1 MAIEKMKS
9 IRDTFTYQT
18 INKEGTLDKLIKTF
32 LTKAI
37 KADSS
42 MLMTQYSTIQSYYK
56 SALKTPVMD
65 AVNDDLVVPMLYPK
79 GITANN
85 KVPTSIPFILLKTGT
100 GTVKAVAVIDN
111 WATISDDNKSVVI
124 DPNKLYTF
132 IEGAY
137 IARGLE
143 LQFNNIRHAA
153 ILHTEAASI
162 YAQMFTRVL
171 NRDFALN
178 VDKDAYNKVL
188 FLSAKFFLLNLL
200 QLKNNDSVFNY
211 ASKAAGVTSAIALKR
226 LDDAFPDGCYKD
238 ISTFIMAIKNKAYM
252 INSGLA
258 KLDVR
263 TYMERYIRMYKNASL
278 FSLEH
283 LSYFLFNIFACLNG
297 AHINDSYAWEA
308 AMGKKSGDKL
318 YGFISNA
325 VHNS

>member
-9 IRDTFTYQT
+9 IRDTFTYQA
-18 INKEGTLDKLIKTF
+18 INKEGSLDKIIKTF

-37 KADSS
+37 TANAN

-65 AVNDDLVVPMLYPK
+65 AVMDGLVIPMIYPK

-85 KVPTSIPFILLKTGT
+85 KVPTSIPFILLQTGN
-100 GTVKAVAVIDN
+100 GIKAVAVIDN

-132 IEGAY
+132 IEGAF
-137 IARGLE
+137 IARALE
-143 LQFNNIRHAA
+143 LQFNTIRHAA
-153 ILHTEAASI
+153 ILHTDAASI

-200 QLKNNDSVFNY
+200 QLKNNDSIFNY

-226 LDDAFPDGCYKD
+226 LDDAFSDDCYKD
-238 ISTFIMAIKNKAYM
+238 ISTFIMAIKQKAYM
-252 INSGLA
+252 INNGLA

>member
-9 IRDTFTYQT
+9 IRDTFTYQA
-18 INKEGTLDKLIKTF
+18 INKEGSLDKLIKTF

-37 KADSS
+37 KADSN
-42 MLMTQYSTIQSYYK
+42 MLMSQYSTIQSYYK
-56 SALKTPVMD
+56 SALKTPVLD
-65 AVNDDLVVPMLYPK
+65 AVNDDLVVPMIYPK

-85 KVPTSIPFILLKTGT
+85 KVPTSIPFILLKTAT

-111 WATISDDNKSVVI
+111 WATITENNKVVI

-137 IARGLE
+137 IARALE
-143 LQFNNIRHAA
+143 MQFNNIRHAA
-153 ILHTEAASI
+153 ILHTDATSI

-178 VDKDAYNKVL
+178 VDKDAYNNVL
-188 FLSAKFFLLNLL
+188 ILAAEFFLMNLL

-211 ASKAAGVTSAIALKR
+211 ATKAAGVTSAIALKR
-226 LDDAFPDGCYKD
+226 LDDAFPDDSYKD
-238 ISTFIMAIKNKAYM
+238 ISTFITAIKNKAYM
-252 INSGLA
+252 INNGLT

-263 TYMERYIRMYKNASL
+263 TYMERYIRMYKNSSL

>member
-9 IRDTFTYQT
+9 IRDTFTYQA
-18 INKEGTLDKLIKTF
+18 INKEGSLDKLIKTF

-37 KADSS
+37 KADSN
-42 MLMTQYSTIQSYYK
+42 MLMSQYSTIQSYYK
-56 SALKTPVMD
+56 SALKTPVLD
-65 AVNDDLVVPMLYPK
+65 AVNDDLVVPMIYPK

-85 KVPTSIPFILLKTGT
+85 KVPTSIPFILLKTAT

-111 WATISDDNKSVVI
+111 WATITENNKVVI

-137 IARGLE
+137 IARALE
-143 LQFNNIRHAA
+143 MQFNNIRHAA
-153 ILHTEAASI
+153 ILHTDATSI

-188 FLSAKFFLLNLL
+188 FLAAKFFLMNLL
-200 QLKNNDSVFNY
+200 QLKNSDSVFNY
-211 ASKAAGVTSAIALKR
+211 ATKAAGVTSAIALKR
-226 LDDAFPDGCYKD
+226 LDDAFPDDSYKD
-238 ISTFIMAIKNKAYM
+238 ISTFINAIKNKAYM
-252 INSGLA
+252 INNGLT

-263 TYMERYIRMYKNASL
+263 TYMERYIRMYKNSSL

>member
-1 MAIEKMKS
+1 MI
-9 IRDTFTYQT
+9 
-18 INKEGTLDKLIKTF
+18 
-32 LTKAI
+32 
-37 KADSS
+37 
-42 MLMTQYSTIQSYYK
+42 
-56 SALKTPVMD
+56 
-65 AVNDDLVVPMLYPK
+65 YPK

-85 KVPTSIPFILLKTGT
+85 KVPTSIPFILLKTAT

-111 WATISDDNKSVVI
+111 WATITENNKVVI

-137 IARGLE
+137 IARALE
-143 LQFNNIRHAA
+143 MQFNNIRHAA
-153 ILHTEAASI
+153 ILHTDATSI

-188 FLSAKFFLLNLL
+188 FLAAKFFLMNLL

-211 ASKAAGVTSAIALKR
+211 ATKAAGVTSAIALKR
-226 LDDAFPDGCYKD
+226 LDDAFDDDCYKD
-238 ISTFIMAIKNKAYM
+238 ISTFITAIKNKAYM
-252 INSGLA
+252 INNGLT

-263 TYMERYIRMYKNASL
+263 TYMERYIRMYKNSSL

>member
-9 IRDTFTYQT
+9 IRDTFTYQA
-18 INKEGTLDKLIKTF
+18 INKEGSLDKLIKTF

-37 KADSS
+37 KADSN
-42 MLMTQYSTIQSYYK
+42 MLMSQYSAIQSYYK
-56 SALKTPVMD
+56 SALKTPVLD
-65 AVNDDLVVPMLYPK
+65 AVNDDLVVPMIYPK

-85 KVPTSIPFILLKTGT
+85 KVPTSIPFILLKTAT

-111 WATISDDNKSVVI
+111 WATITENNKVVI

-137 IARGLE
+137 IARALE
-143 LQFNNIRHAA
+143 MQFNNIRHAA
-153 ILHTEAASI
+153 ILHTDATSI

-188 FLSAKFFLLNLL
+188 FLAAKFFLMNLL

-211 ASKAAGVTSAIALKR
+211 ATKAAGVTSAIALKR
-226 LDDAFPDGCYKD
+226 LDDAFPDDSYKD
-238 ISTFIMAIKNKAYM
+238 ISTFINAIKNKAYM
-252 INSGLA
+252 INNGLT

-263 TYMERYIRMYKNASL
+263 TYMERYIRMYKNSSL

>member
-9 IRDTFTYQT
+9 IRDTFTYQA
-18 INKEGTLDKLIKTF
+18 INKERSLDKLLKTF

-37 KADSS
+37 KADSN
-42 MLMTQYSTIQSYYK
+42 MLMSQYSTIQSYYK
-56 SALKTPVMD
+56 SALKTPVLD
-65 AVNDDLVVPMLYPK
+65 AVNDDLVVPMIYPK

-85 KVPTSIPFILLKTGT
+85 KVPTSIPFILLKTAT
-100 GTVKAVAVIDN
+100 GAVKAVAVIDN
-111 WATISDDNKSVVI
+111 WASITENNKVVI

-137 IARGLE
+137 IARALE
-143 LQFNNIRHAA
+143 MQFNNIRHAA
-153 ILHTEAASI
+153 ILHTDATSI

-188 FLSAKFFLLNLL
+188 FLAAKFFLMNLL
-200 QLKNNDSVFNY
+200 QLKNSDSVFNY
-211 ASKAAGVTSAIALKR
+211 ATKAAGVTSAIALKR
-226 LDDAFPDGCYKD
+226 LDDAFDDDCYKD
-238 ISTFIMAIKNKAYM
+238 ISTFITAIKNKAYM
-252 INSGLA
+252 INNGLT

-263 TYMERYIRMYKNASL
+263 TYMERYIRMYKNSSL

>member
-9 IRDTFTYQT
+9 IRDTFTYQA
-18 INKEGTLDKLIKTF
+18 INKEGSLDKLIKTF

-37 KADSS
+37 KADSN
-42 MLMTQYSTIQSYYK
+42 MLMSQYSTIQSYYK
-56 SALKTPVMD
+56 SALKTPVLD
-65 AVNDDLVVPMLYPK
+65 AVNDDLVVPMIYPK

-85 KVPTSIPFILLKTGT
+85 KVPTSIPFILLKTAT
-100 GTVKAVAVIDN
+100 GAVKAVAVIDN
-111 WATISDDNKSVVI
+111 WASITENNKVVI

-137 IARGLE
+137 IARALE
-143 LQFNNIRHAA
+143 MQFNNIRHAA
-153 ILHTEAASI
+153 ILHTDATSI

-188 FLSAKFFLLNLL
+188 FLAAKFFLMNLL
-200 QLKNNDSVFNY
+200 QLKNSDSVFNY
-211 ASKAAGVTSAIALKR
+211 ATKAAGVTSAIALKR
-226 LDDAFPDGCYKD
+226 LDDAFDDDCYKD
-238 ISTFIMAIKNKAYM
+238 ISTFITAIKNKAYM
-252 INSGLA
+252 INNGLT

-263 TYMERYIRMYKNASL
+263 TYMERYIRMYKNSSL

>member
-9 IRDTFTYQT
+9 IRDTFTYQA
-18 INKEGTLDKLIKTF
+18 INKEGSLDKLIKTF

-37 KADSS
+37 KADSN
-42 MLMTQYSTIQSYYK
+42 MLMSQYSTIQSYYK
-56 SALKTPVMD
+56 SALKTPVLD
-65 AVNDDLVVPMLYPK
+65 AVNDDLVVPMIYPK

-85 KVPTSIPFILLKTGT
+85 KVPTSIPFILLKTAT
-100 GTVKAVAVIDN
+100 GTVKSVAVIDN
-111 WATISDDNKSVVI
+111 WASITEYNKVVI

-137 IARGLE
+137 IARALE
-143 LQFNNIRHAA
+143 MQFNNIRHAA
-153 ILHTEAASI
+153 ILHTDATSI

-188 FLSAKFFLLNLL
+188 FLAAKFFLMNLL

-211 ASKAAGVTSAIALKR
+211 ATKAAGVTSAIALKR
-226 LDDAFPDGCYKD
+226 LDDAFDDDCYKD
-238 ISTFIMAIKNKAYM
+238 ISTFITAIKNKAYM
-252 INSGLA
+252 INNGLT

-263 TYMERYIRMYKNASL
+263 TYMERYIRMYKNSSL

>member
-9 IRDTFTYQT
+9 IRDTFTYQA
-18 INKEGTLDKLIKTF
+18 INKEGSLDKLIKTF

-37 KADSS
+37 KADSN
-42 MLMTQYSTIQSYYK
+42 MLMSQYSTIQSYYK
-56 SALKTPVMD
+56 SALKTPVLD
-65 AVNDDLVVPMLYPK
+65 AVNDDLVVPMIYPK

-85 KVPTSIPFILLKTGT
+85 KVPTSIPFILLKTAT

-111 WATISDDNKSVVI
+111 WASITENNKVVI

-137 IARGLE
+137 IARALE
-143 LQFNNIRHAA
+143 MQFNNIRHAA
-153 ILHTEAASI
+153 ILHTDATSI

-188 FLSAKFFLLNLL
+188 FLAAKFFLMNLL
-200 QLKNNDSVFNY
+200 QLKNSDSVFNY
-211 ASKAAGVTSAIALKR
+211 ATKAAGVTSAIALKR
-226 LDDAFPDGCYKD
+226 LDDAFDDDCYKD
-238 ISTFIMAIKNKAYM
+238 ISTFITAIKNKAYM
-252 INSGLA
+252 INNGLT

-263 TYMERYIRMYKNASL
+263 TYMERYIRMYKNSSL

-283 LSYFLFNIFACLNG
+283 LSYFLFNVFACLNG